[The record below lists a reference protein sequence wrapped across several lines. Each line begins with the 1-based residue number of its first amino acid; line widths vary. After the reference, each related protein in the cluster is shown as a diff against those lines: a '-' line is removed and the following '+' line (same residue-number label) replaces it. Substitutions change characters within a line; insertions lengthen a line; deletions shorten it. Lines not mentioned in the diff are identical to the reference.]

1 MEAEL
6 RLVEVRTGNWHLA
19 GGCPLSQ
26 EPHSGNT
33 SNQSLKEPLKRVL
46 PDSLSGPAVIASPV
60 SASQEEVFL
69 KDCIY

>member
-1 MEAEL
+1 MEAQL

-33 SNQSLKEPLKRVL
+33 SNQSLKEP
-46 PDSLSGPAVIASPV
+46 DSLSGPMVIASPA